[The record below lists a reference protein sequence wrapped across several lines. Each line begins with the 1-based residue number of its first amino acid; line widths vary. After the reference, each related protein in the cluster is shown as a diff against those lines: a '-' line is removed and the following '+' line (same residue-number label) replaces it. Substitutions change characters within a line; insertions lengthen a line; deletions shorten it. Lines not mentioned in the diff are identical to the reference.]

1 MIIDCAVYENGRRR
15 DGEMPLE
22 NALDAAHAAE
32 NAFVWIGLYEPSEEE
47 FASVAREFDL
57 HPLAVE
63 DAIHAHQRPKIESY
77 GETIFMVLKT
87 ARYVDPTE
95 VITLGDIMLFVGRD
109 FIVSV
114 RHGEGSGLKEVREH
128 VESEQ
133 DLLRCGP
140 GTILHAIVDHVVDDY
155 FPAVEGVQN
164 DIDEIEQQVFSDSRD
179 NPAERIYK
187 LKGEVL
193 DFYRATFPLQEPLQ
207 KLARGEYEGLI
218 HSQVQSYF
226 RDVHDHLVKIVGIL
240 DGFRDMLTSVLEAN
254 LTQVSVRQNDDMRKI
269 SAWVAIAAVPTM
281 IAGIYGMNFHYM
293 PELRW
298 HYSYFVVLGVMLTV
312 CAGLYR
318 YFKKVGWL

>member
-1 MIIDCAVYENGRRR
+1 MIIDCAVYENGERR
-15 DGEMPLE
+15 DGAVPLE
-22 NALDAAHAAE
+22 NALDAAQAD
-32 NAFVWIGLYEPSEEE
+32 NAFVWIGLYEPTEEE
-47 FASVAREFDL
+47 FASVAREFEL

-63 DAIHAHQRPKIESY
+63 DAIHAHQRPKIETY
-77 GETIFMVLKT
+77 GETVFMVLKT

-95 VITLGDIMLFVGRD
+95 VITLGDIMLFVGEH
-109 FIVSV
+109 FIVTV
-114 RHGEGSGLKEVREH
+114 RHGEGSSLKGVRERM
-128 VESEQ
+128 ESDPEM
-133 DLLRCGP
+133 LRCGP
-140 GTILHAIVDHVVDDY
+140 GTAVHAIVDRVVDDY

-164 DIDEIEQQVFSDSRD
+164 DIDEIEQQVFSESRA

-193 DFYRATFPLQEPLQ
+193 DFYRATSPLMEPLQ
-207 KLARGEYEGLI
+207 RLARGDYEFLV
-218 HSQVQSYF
+218 HPHVQSYF
-226 RDVHDHLVKIVGIL
+226 RDVHDHLVKIVSTL

-298 HYSYFVVLGVMLTV
+298 HYSYFVVLAVMLTV
-312 CAGLYR
+312 CGGLYR

>member
-1 MIIDCAVYENGRRR
+1 MIIDCAVYEDGRRN
-15 DGEMPLE
+15 GEVPLE
-22 NALDAAHAAE
+22 NALDAAQAD
-32 NAFVWIGLYEPSEEE
+32 NAFVWIGLYEPTEEE
-47 FASVAREFDL
+47 FASVAREFAL

-63 DAIHAHQRPKIESY
+63 DAIHAHQRPKIETY
-77 GETIFMVLKT
+77 GETIFIVLKT

-95 VITLGDIMLFVGRD
+95 VITLGDIMLFVGEH

-114 RHGEGSGLKEVREH
+114 RHGEGSGLKEVRQRI
-128 VESEQ
+128 ESDPEM
-133 DLLRCGP
+133 LRCGP
-140 GTILHAIVDHVVDDY
+140 GTALHAIVDHVVDDY
-155 FPAVEGVQN
+155 FPAVDGVQN
-164 DIDEIEQQVFSDSRD
+164 DIDEIEQQVFSESRA

-193 DFYRATFPLQEPLQ
+193 DFYRATFPLMEPLQ
-207 KLARGEYEGLI
+207 KLARGDYENLV
-218 HSQVQSYF
+218 HPQVQSYF
-226 RDVHDHLVKIVGIL
+226 RDVHDHLVKIVGTL

-254 LTQVSVRQNDDMRKI
+254 LTQISVRQNDDMRKI

-298 HYSYFVVLGVMLTV
+298 HYAYFVVLAVMLTV